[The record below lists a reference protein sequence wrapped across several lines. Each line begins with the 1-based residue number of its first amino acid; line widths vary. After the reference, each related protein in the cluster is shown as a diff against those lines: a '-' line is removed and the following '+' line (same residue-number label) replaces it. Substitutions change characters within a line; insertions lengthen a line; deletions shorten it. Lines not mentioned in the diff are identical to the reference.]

1 MEGAFQRS
9 TEQTGTR
16 NPNISTDNI
25 NDLNIETSYI
35 TKEEITKA
43 INNLKNNK
51 AAGNDCITG
60 EVLKADI
67 EFTSRKLETLFRLI
81 WDKEEIPKDWEEG
94 LIVKLPKKGDL
105 TKCGNWRGL
114 TLMSIPAKILGRTII
129 MRLRDT
135 VDRILR
141 EEQAGFR
148 PKRGT
153 IEQLFILRNI
163 IEQSYEW
170 NTNIYMIFVDFQKAF
185 DSIHRETLW
194 KIMKLYGIPEKI
206 INIIKTLYQNTRVAV
221 IHDKSKTDWFDI
233 KSGVKQGCVMSGFLF
248 LLVVDWIMRRT
259 TEDRPRGLRWVD
271 DTHLEDLDYADDIV
285 LLSQSWNDAQEKMDR
300 LANYAE
306 RTGLKINTDKT
317 ESMRINCSNPVL
329 FTIWTD
335 GIKEVDKFTYLGGLV
350 TKWGGA
356 DEDMLS
362 RIGKARY
369 VYHNLKSV
377 WNSSQ
382 YRRRTKIK
390 IFETNVLSVL
400 LYGCE
405 TWKMNRY
412 NEKRI
417 DIFVQ
422 KCLRRILK
430 IYYPNMIS
438 NDELY
443 KLAKVQKVT
452 DTIKYR
458 RRRYLGHILRQD
470 PSKYQHAV
478 IRWKPD
484 GKRNI
489 GRPRETWFRTVERDF
504 RSMRINSWQDAH
516 DEAQDRNS
524 WRKLICGPTL
534 PIRRNRI

>member
-1 MEGAFQRS
+1 
-9 TEQTGTR
+9 
-16 NPNISTDNI
+16 
-25 NDLNIETSYI
+25 
-35 TKEEITKA
+35 
-43 INNLKNNK
+43 
-51 AAGNDCITG
+51 
-60 EVLKADI
+60 
-67 EFTSRKLETLFRLI
+67 
-81 WDKEEIPKDWEEG
+81 
-94 LIVKLPKKGDL
+94 
-105 TKCGNWRGL
+105 
-114 TLMSIPAKILGRTII
+114 
-129 MRLRDT
+129 
-135 VDRILR
+135 
-141 EEQAGFR
+141 
-148 PKRGT
+148 
-153 IEQLFILRNI
+153 
-163 IEQSYEW
+163 
-170 NTNIYMIFVDFQKAF
+170 
-185 DSIHRETLW
+185 
-194 KIMKLYGIPEKI
+194 MKLYGIPEKI

-248 LLVVDWIMRRT
+248 LLVVDWIMRKT

-369 VYHNLKSV
+369 VYHNLKNV

-382 YRRRTKIK
+382 YRRSTKIK

-438 NDELY
+438 NEELY

-470 PSKYQHAV
+470 PAKYQHAV
-478 IRWKPD
+478 VRWKPD

-489 GRPRETWFRTVERDF
+489 GRPRETWFRTVERDL
-504 RSMRINSWQDAH
+504 RNMRINNWQDAY
-516 DEAQDRNS
+516 DEAQDRNN